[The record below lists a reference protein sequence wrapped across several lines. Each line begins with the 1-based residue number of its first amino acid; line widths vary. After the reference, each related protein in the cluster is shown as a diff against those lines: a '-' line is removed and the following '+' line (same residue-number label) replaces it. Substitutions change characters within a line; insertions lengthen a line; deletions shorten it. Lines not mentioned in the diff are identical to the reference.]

1 MSVNKWRID
10 QALSSFHRLN
20 ELLPELTEE
29 EIFACLDLEAATRRR
44 KSMIN
49 RLISRAVRINEIRYS
64 NQLKGKYHGTSTVEN
79 SVPS

>member
-29 EIFACLDLEAATRRR
+29 EIFACLKLEAATCRR
-44 KSMIN
+44 KSIIN

-64 NQLKGKYHGTSTVEN
+64 SSLKEQYHGPQRIEN
-79 SVPS
+79 HDCR